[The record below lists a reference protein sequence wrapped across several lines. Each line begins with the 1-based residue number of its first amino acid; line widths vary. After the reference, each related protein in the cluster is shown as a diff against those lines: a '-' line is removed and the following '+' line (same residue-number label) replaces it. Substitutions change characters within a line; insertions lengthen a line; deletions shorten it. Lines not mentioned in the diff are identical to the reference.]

1 MTIQNVFIGLG
12 ALAVLSNVVI
22 WILIMAA
29 LDRRGYKTNILWAR
43 LLIFKY
49 LSAYKEATKREI
61 GKPGLLFYL
70 WIGSINV
77 AAVAFLVAVLGP

>member
-1 MTIQNVFIGLG
+1 MNTQNIFLGLG
-12 ALAVLSNVVI
+12 ALAVLFNIVI

-49 LSAYKEATKREI
+49 LSSYKEATRRET
-61 GKPGLLFYL
+61 GKPGSLFYL
-70 WIGSINV
+70 WIVSINV
-77 AAVAFLVAVLGP
+77 AAAAFLAAVVTR

>member
-1 MTIQNVFIGLG
+1 MNMQNVFLGLG
-12 ALAVLSNVVI
+12 VLAVLSNVVI

-43 LLIFKY
+43 FLIFKY
-49 LSAYKEATKREI
+49 LSAYKQATRRET

-70 WIGSINV
+70 WIISINI
-77 AAVAFLVAVLGP
+77 AALAFVLAVLKP

>member
-1 MTIQNVFIGLG
+1 MNTQTVFVGIGV
-12 ALAVLSNVVI
+12 LAVLSNVVI

-29 LDRRGYKTNILWAR
+29 LDRRGYKTSILWAR

-49 LSAYKEATKREI
+49 LSAYKEATRKET

-70 WIGSINV
+70 WIVSINL
-77 AAVAFLVAVLGP
+77 AAVAFLLVVLKP

>member
-1 MTIQNVFIGLG
+1 MNTQAVFLGIGV
-12 ALAVLSNVVI
+12 LAVLSSVVI

-43 LLIFKY
+43 FLIFKY
-49 LSAYKEATKREI
+49 LSAYKEATRRET

-70 WIGSINV
+70 WIVTINV
-77 AAVAFLVAVLGP
+77 AAVAFLALLLKL